1 MEGEDYCG
9 LLSIEDKEDKET
21 GNKEE
26 NNTDEKCIATLGDGG
41 NIAKS
46 KKISRRPPG
55 FSILPFPKSSLY
67 LLNLVYNEVVI
78 IFFDNF
84 KKKSC
89 LLGFCLGFRGKGFQK

>member
-26 NNTDEKCIATLGDGG
+26 NNTDEKCIATIGDGG

-78 IFFDNF
+78 IFF
-84 KKKSC
+84 
-89 LLGFCLGFRGKGFQK
+89 

>member
-9 LLSIEDKEDKET
+9 LLSIEDKEEKKHET
-21 GNKEE
+21 RKK
-26 NNTDEKCIATLGDGG
+26 TIQMKKCIATLGDGG

-55 FSILPFPKSSLY
+55 FPILPFLKSSLY

-78 IFFDNF
+78 IFF
-84 KKKSC
+84 
-89 LLGFCLGFRGKGFQK
+89 